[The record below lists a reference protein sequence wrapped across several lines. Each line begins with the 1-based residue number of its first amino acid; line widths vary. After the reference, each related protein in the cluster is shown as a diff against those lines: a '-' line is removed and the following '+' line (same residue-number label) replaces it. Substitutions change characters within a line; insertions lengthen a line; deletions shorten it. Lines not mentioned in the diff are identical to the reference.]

1 MENARKYP
9 SYLRFEEI
17 LCEKNITP
25 YRVAK
30 DLGIS
35 PMTLSDWKHDKS
47 KPKLEKMIKIS
58 EYLGVEVEE
67 FADHRTI
74 TP

>member
-1 MENARKYP
+1 MKNARKYP

-17 LCEKNITP
+17 LREKGITS

-30 DLGIS
+30 DLEIS

-67 FADHRTI
+67 FADHKEVSA
-74 TP
+74 

>member
-1 MENARKYP
+1 MKKARKYA

-17 LCEKNITP
+17 LCEKGLTL

-47 KPKLEKMIKIS
+47 KPKMEKMIKIAK
-58 EYLGVEVEE
+58 YLGVDIEE
-67 FADHRTI
+67 FADHKEGCA
-74 TP
+74 

>member
-1 MENARKYP
+1 MKNARKYP

-17 LCEKNITP
+17 LREKSITS

-30 DLGIS
+30 DLEIS
-35 PMTLSDWKHDKS
+35 PMTFSDWKHDKS

-67 FADHRTI
+67 FADHKEVSA
-74 TP
+74 

>member
-1 MENARKYP
+1 MEKARKYP

-67 FADHRTI
+67 FADHKPI
-74 TP
+74 TA